1 MKDERTA
8 ESTCVLCHGIPAHV
22 NLESEFFRTKLGA
35 MARTADLVEE
45 MGQVW
50 PWQFLHGSN
59 QMDPLDP
66 MLCRSTLFSPTR
78 REPSPKMRWSL
89 HIAAWGYHEEKQ

>member
-50 PWQFLHGSN
+50 P
-59 QMDPLDP
+59 
-66 MLCRSTLFSPTR
+66 
-78 REPSPKMRWSL
+78 
-89 HIAAWGYHEEKQ
+89 